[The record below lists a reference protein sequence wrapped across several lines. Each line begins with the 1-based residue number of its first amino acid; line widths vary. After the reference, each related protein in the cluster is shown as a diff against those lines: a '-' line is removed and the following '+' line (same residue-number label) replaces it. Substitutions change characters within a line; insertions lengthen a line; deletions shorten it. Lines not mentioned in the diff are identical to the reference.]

1 MNLTFTKKI
10 ALINFLISVLFLLD
24 RLTKWLAFKIPEAG
38 VFLFSEK
45 FAGLRFYKNFNL
57 IFNIV
62 LSDWLIYVMISA
74 ILLPLF
80 WLLAKSYRQKN
91 IFLIFVLSL
100 IIVGALSNLI
110 DRLYFG
116 FVVDF
121 INFFDYSIFNLSD
134 AYIVAGVGSIL
145 IFEFF
150 YPKRKGE
157 AAR

>member
-1 MNLTFTKKI
+1 
-10 ALINFLISVLFLLD
+10 LFD
-24 RLTKWLAFKIPEAG
+24 RLTKWMAFKVPKAG

-62 LSDWLIYVMISA
+62 LPDWLIYVMISA

-80 WLLAKSYRQKN
+80 WFLAKNYRQKN
-91 IFLIFVLSL
+91 IFLIFSLSL

-116 FVVDF
+116 FVADF
-121 INFFDYSIFNLSD
+121 ISFFDYSIFNLSD
-134 AYIVAGVGSIL
+134 AYIVGGVGLIL
-145 IFEFF
+145 ISEFIL
-150 YPKRKGE
+150 KKKSE
-157 AAR
+157 TVDN